1 MNYKILLYF
10 FFMCVSCLPTL
21 AQEED
26 TNKVITKTT
35 QVKMI
40 KFDYNTKDLIPEPFP
55 KISINE
61 EALLQNKL
69 SIEDLKKIASI
80 KYDQGWHD
88 LSKKLINYQK
98 SLVTPKKLISMDAYL
113 EFAIK
118 NNPTLSANKFQV
130 LSGIW
135 RVRAQNRKW
144 IPSITVSSGSVGSY
158 KGQLYVNSRN
168 PEAPKNNP
176 KNTTYSN
183 GSVGSYS
190 SDYFMALP
198 SATIS
203 WDAFEPT
210 RGPSIM
216 IEKKAVERDK
226 LLLNYSIRSLVV
238 DIYDSY
244 SKMETLLEQINAFSE
259 LLALQISIADGIYRV
274 YKEGLTSAAE
284 VSQWRAK
291 TYESISTLISYYQ
304 SLNETYANFSRVI
317 GDNNY
322 FPLLPTQKDIILGK
336 WPVDLEESI
345 RKAQKENE
353 RIKAQ
358 YLQSQISG
366 ITAEKFVNSY
376 LPTISFGASATNSII
391 NGLYQAPLYQPY
403 PILPN
408 STQNTTN
415 PYFQVYGS
423 FKMKFDGGVNLA
435 NAKAERM
442 NQQKALY
449 EAKNIENEITQQVR
463 NSFNNLMNNSI
474 KIVSAE
480 NAMKNSK
487 KAVTVYKQR
496 FIAGLSDTTPFIQAL
511 DQYTSALISRSEV
524 KRAIVSDYI
533 NLSRSTATWPSYF
546 EKKLENALGSIMNRT
561 EKEVIL
567 KIQ

>member
-1 MNYKILLYF
+1 MIVKYKLIISYLFVYI
-10 FFMCVSCLPTL
+10 SCLPTF

-26 TNKVITKTT
+26 RNKVVTKTT
-35 QVKMI
+35 QVNI
-40 KFDYNTKDLIPEPFP
+40 INFNYATKDLIPDPFP
-55 KISINE
+55 KIPINKE
-61 EALLQNKL
+61 VLLQNKL
-69 SIEDLKKIASI
+69 SIEDLRKMASI
-80 KYDQGWHD
+80 DYDEGWND
-88 LSKKLINYQK
+88 LSKKLINYQR
-98 SLVTPKKLISMDAYL
+98 SLVTPKKLISMDEYL
-113 EFAIK
+113 ELAIK

-130 LSGIW
+130 LSSIW
-135 RVRAQNRKW
+135 REIARIRKW
-144 IPSITVSSGSVGSY
+144 IPSITVTSGSVGSY

-168 PEAPKNNP
+168 PKNP
-176 KNTTYSN
+176 TDGN
-183 GSVGSYS
+183 GSVSSYS

-203 WDAFEPT
+203 WDAFDPT

-244 SKMETLLEQINAFSE
+244 SEMEVLLEQINAFSE
-259 LLALQISIADGIYRV
+259 LLALQISVADAIYRV
-274 YKEGLTSAAE
+274 YQQGLTSVAE
-284 VSQWRAK
+284 VAQWRAK
-291 TYESISTLISYYQ
+291 TYDSITRLTSYYQ
-304 SLNETYANFSRVI
+304 SLNETYAKFSRVI

-336 WPVDLEESI
+336 WPLDLEESI
-345 RKAQKENE
+345 GKAQKENE

-358 YLQSQISG
+358 YIQSQISG
-366 ITAEKFVNSY
+366 ITAEKFVYSY

-391 NGLYQAPLYQPY
+391 NGRYQAPLYQAD

-423 FKMKFDGGVNLA
+423 FNMTFDGGVNLA

-449 EAKNIENEITQQVR
+449 EAKDIENEITQQVR
-463 NSFNNLMNNSI
+463 DSYNGLKNNSI

-480 NAMKNSK
+480 KSEKNSK
-487 KAVTVYKQR
+487 KAVIVYKQR
-496 FIAGLSDTTPFIQAL
+496 FIAGLTDTTPFIQAV
-511 DQYTSALISRSEV
+511 DQYTSSIISRSAV

-546 EKKLENALGSIMNRT
+546 EKKLQNALESIMNRT

>member
-1 MNYKILLYF
+1 MISKLIISYILVY
-10 FFMCVSCLPTL
+10 VSCLPTF

-26 TNKVITKTT
+26 RNKVVTKTT
-35 QVKMI
+35 QANI
-40 KFDYNTKDLIPEPFP
+40 INFNYNTKDLIPDPFP
-55 KISINE
+55 KIPINE

-69 SIEDLKKIASI
+69 SIEELRKMASI
-80 KYDQGWHD
+80 NYDEEWND
-88 LSKKLINYQK
+88 LSKKLINYQRR
-98 SLVTPKKLISMDAYL
+98 LVTPKKLISMDEYL
-113 EFAIK
+113 ELAIK

-130 LSGIW
+130 LSSIW

-144 IPSITVSSGSVGSY
+144 IPSITVTSGSVGSY

-168 PEAPKNNP
+168 PENP
-176 KNTTYSN
+176 TYGN
-183 GSVGSYS
+183 GSVTSYS

-203 WDAFEPT
+203 WDAFDPT

-216 IEKKAVERDK
+216 IEKRAVERDK

-244 SKMETLLEQINAFSE
+244 SKMEVLLEQINAFSE
-259 LLALQISIADGIYRV
+259 LLALQISVADAIYRV
-274 YKEGLTSAAE
+274 YQQGLTSAAE
-284 VSQWRAK
+284 VAQWRAK
-291 TYESISTLISYYQ
+291 TYESISKLTSYYQ
-304 SLNETYANFSRVI
+304 SLNETYAKFSRVI

-322 FPLLPTQKDIILGK
+322 FPLLPTQKEIILGK
-336 WPVDLEESI
+336 WPLDLEESI
-345 RKAQKENE
+345 GKAQKENE

-358 YLQSQISG
+358 YMQSQISG
-366 ITAEKFVNSY
+366 VTAEKFVYSY
-376 LPTISFGASATNSII
+376 LPTISLGASATNSII
-391 NGLYQAPLYQPY
+391 NGLYQAPLYQAD

-423 FKMKFDGGVNLA
+423 FNMKFDGGVNLA

-449 EAKNIENEITQQVR
+449 EAKDIENEITQQVR
-463 NSFNNLMNNSI
+463 DSYNGLRNNSI

-480 NAMKNSK
+480 KSEKNSK
-487 KAVTVYKQR
+487 KAVIVYKQR
-496 FIAGLSDTTPFIQAL
+496 FIAGLTDTTPFIQAV
-511 DQYTSALISRSEV
+511 DQYISSIISRSEV

-546 EKKLENALGSIMNRT
+546 EKNLQNALESIMNRT

>member
-1 MNYKILLYF
+1 MIVKYKLIISYLFVYI
-10 FFMCVSCLPTL
+10 SCLPTF

-26 TNKVITKTT
+26 RNKVVTKTT
-35 QVKMI
+35 QVNI
-40 KFDYNTKDLIPEPFP
+40 INFNYDTKDLIPDPFP
-55 KISINE
+55 KIPMNKE
-61 EALLQNKL
+61 VLLQNKL
-69 SIEDLKKIASI
+69 SIEDLRKMASI
-80 KYDQGWHD
+80 DYDEGWND
-88 LSKKLINYQK
+88 LSKKLINYQR
-98 SLVTPKKLISMDAYL
+98 SLVTPKKLISMDEYL
-113 EFAIK
+113 ELAIK

-130 LSGIW
+130 LSSIW
-135 RVRAQNRKW
+135 RERARIRKW
-144 IPSITVSSGSVGSY
+144 IPSIAVTSGSVGSY

-168 PEAPKNNP
+168 PKNP
-176 KNTTYSN
+176 TDGN
-183 GSVGSYS
+183 GSVSSYS

-203 WDAFEPT
+203 WDAFDPT

-244 SKMETLLEQINAFSE
+244 SEMEVLLEQINAFSE
-259 LLALQISIADGIYRV
+259 LLALQISVADAIYRV
-274 YKEGLTSAAE
+274 YQQGLTSVAE
-284 VSQWRAK
+284 VAQWRAK
-291 TYESISTLISYYQ
+291 TYDSITTLTRYYQ
-304 SLNETYANFSRVI
+304 SLNETYAKFSRVI

-336 WPVDLEESI
+336 WPLDLEESI
-345 RKAQKENE
+345 GKAQKENE

-358 YLQSQISG
+358 YIQSQISG
-366 ITAEKFVNSY
+366 ITAEKFVYSY

-391 NGLYQAPLYQPY
+391 NGLYQAPLYQAD

-423 FKMKFDGGVNLA
+423 FNMTFDGGVNLA

-449 EAKNIENEITQQVR
+449 EAKDIENEITQQVR
-463 NSFNNLMNNSI
+463 DSYNGLSNNSI

-480 NAMKNSK
+480 KSEKNSK
-487 KAVTVYKQR
+487 KAVIVYKQR
-496 FIAGLSDTTPFIQAL
+496 FIAGLTDTTPFIQAV
-511 DQYTSALISRSEV
+511 DQYTSSIMSRSAV
-524 KRAIVSDYI
+524 KRAIVSDYM

-546 EKKLENALGSIMNRT
+546 EKKLQNALESIMNRT
-561 EKEVIL
+561 EKEIIL

>member
-1 MNYKILLYF
+1 MIVKYKLIISYLFVYI
-10 FFMCVSCLPTL
+10 SCLPTF

-26 TNKVITKTT
+26 RNKVVTKTT
-35 QVKMI
+35 QVNI
-40 KFDYNTKDLIPEPFP
+40 INFNYATKDLIPDPFP
-55 KISINE
+55 KIPINKE
-61 EALLQNKL
+61 VLLQNKL
-69 SIEDLKKIASI
+69 SIEDLRKMASI
-80 KYDQGWHD
+80 DYDEGWND
-88 LSKKLINYQK
+88 LSKKLINYQR
-98 SLVTPKKLISMDAYL
+98 SLVTPKKLISMDEYL
-113 EFAIK
+113 ELAIK

-130 LSGIW
+130 LSSIW
-135 RVRAQNRKW
+135 REIARIRKW
-144 IPSITVSSGSVGSY
+144 IPSITVTSGSVGSY

-168 PEAPKNNP
+168 PKNP
-176 KNTTYSN
+176 TDGN
-183 GSVGSYS
+183 GSVSSYS

-203 WDAFEPT
+203 WDAFDPT

-244 SKMETLLEQINAFSE
+244 SEMEVLLEQINAFSE
-259 LLALQISIADGIYRV
+259 LLALQISVADAIYRV
-274 YKEGLTSAAE
+274 YQQGLTSVAE
-284 VSQWRAK
+284 VAQWRAK
-291 TYESISTLISYYQ
+291 TYDSITRLTSYYQ
-304 SLNETYANFSRVI
+304 SLNETYAKFSRVI

-336 WPVDLEESI
+336 WPLDLEESI
-345 RKAQKENE
+345 GKAQKENE

-358 YLQSQISG
+358 YIQSQISG
-366 ITAEKFVNSY
+366 ITAEKFVYSY

-391 NGLYQAPLYQPY
+391 NGPYQAPLYQAD

-423 FKMKFDGGVNLA
+423 FNMTFDGGVNLA

-449 EAKNIENEITQQVR
+449 EAKDIENEITQQVR
-463 NSFNNLMNNSI
+463 DSYNGLSNNSI

-480 NAMKNSK
+480 KSEKNSK
-487 KAVTVYKQR
+487 KAVIVYKQR
-496 FIAGLSDTTPFIQAL
+496 FIAGLTDTTPFIQAV
-511 DQYTSALISRSEV
+511 DQYTSSIISRSAV

-546 EKKLENALGSIMNRT
+546 EKKLQNALESIMNRT

>member
-1 MNYKILLYF
+1 MDYKKLIIYLV
-10 FFMCVSCLPTL
+10 MCFSCLPSL

-26 TNKVITKTT
+26 TNKIITKTT
-35 QVKMI
+35 QVNI
-40 KFDYNTKDLIPEPFP
+40 INFDYNPKDLIPKPLP
-55 KISINE
+55 KIPINE

-80 KYDQGWHD
+80 SYDEGWYD
-88 LSKKLINYQK
+88 LSKKLINYQR

-113 EFAIK
+113 ELAIK

-144 IPSITVSSGSVGSY
+144 IPSISVSSGSVGSY

-168 PEAPKNNP
+168 PENP
-176 KNTTYSN
+176 SYGN
-183 GSVGSYS
+183 GSVSSYS
-190 SDYFMALP
+190 SEYFMALP

-216 IEKKAVERDK
+216 IEKRAVERDK

-259 LLALQISIADGIYRV
+259 LLALQISIADAIYRV
-274 YKEGLTSAAE
+274 YQEGLTSVAE
-284 VSQWRAK
+284 VAQWRAK
-291 TYESISTLISYYQ
+291 TYESISTLTSYYQ

-322 FPLLPTQKDIILGK
+322 FPLLPTQKDIILSR
-336 WPVDLEESI
+336 WPLDLEESI

-358 YLQSQISG
+358 YIQSQISG
-366 ITAEKFVNSY
+366 ITAEKFVYSY

-391 NGLYQAPLYQPY
+391 NGLYQAPLYQSD

-423 FKMKFDGGVNLA
+423 FNMKFDGGVNLA

-449 EAKNIENEITQQVR
+449 EAKNVENEITQQVR
-463 NSFNNLMNNSI
+463 NSFNGLRNNSI

-480 NAMKNSK
+480 NSTKNSK
-487 KAVTVYKQR
+487 KAVIVYKQR
-496 FIAGLSDTTPFIQAL
+496 FIAGISDTTPFIQAL

-546 EKKLENALGSIMNRT
+546 EKKLENALESIMNRT

>member
-1 MNYKILLYF
+1 MIVKYKLIISYLFVYI
-10 FFMCVSCLPTL
+10 SCLPTF

-26 TNKVITKTT
+26 RNKVVTKTT
-35 QVKMI
+35 QVNI
-40 KFDYNTKDLIPEPFP
+40 INFNYDTKDLIPDPFP
-55 KISINE
+55 KIPMNME
-61 EALLQNKL
+61 VLLQNKL
-69 SIEDLKKIASI
+69 SIEDLRKMASI
-80 KYDQGWHD
+80 DYDEGWND
-88 LSKKLINYQK
+88 LSKKLINYQR
-98 SLVTPKKLISMDAYL
+98 SLVTPKKLISMDEYL
-113 EFAIK
+113 ELAIK

-130 LSGIW
+130 LSSIW
-135 RVRAQNRKW
+135 RERARIRKW
-144 IPSITVSSGSVGSY
+144 IPSITVTSGSVGSY

-168 PEAPKNNP
+168 PKNP
-176 KNTTYSN
+176 TDGN
-183 GSVGSYS
+183 GSVSSYS

-203 WDAFEPT
+203 WDAFDPT

-244 SKMETLLEQINAFSE
+244 SEMEVLLEQINAFSE
-259 LLALQISIADGIYRV
+259 LLALQISVADAIYRV
-274 YKEGLTSAAE
+274 YQQGLTSVAE
-284 VSQWRAK
+284 VAQWRAK
-291 TYESISTLISYYQ
+291 TYDSITTLTSYYQ
-304 SLNETYANFSRVI
+304 SLNKTYAKFSRVI

-336 WPVDLEESI
+336 WPLDLEESI
-345 RKAQKENE
+345 GKAQKENE

-358 YLQSQISG
+358 YIQSQISG
-366 ITAEKFVNSY
+366 ITAEKFVYSY

-391 NGLYQAPLYQPY
+391 NGRYQAPLYQAD

-423 FKMKFDGGVNLA
+423 FNMIFDGGVNLA

-449 EAKNIENEITQQVR
+449 EAKDIENEITQQVR
-463 NSFNNLMNNSI
+463 DSYNGLSNNSI

-480 NAMKNSK
+480 KSEKNSK
-487 KAVTVYKQR
+487 KAVIVYKQR
-496 FIAGLSDTTPFIQAL
+496 FIAGLTDTTPFIQAV
-511 DQYTSALISRSEV
+511 DQYTSSIISRSAV
-524 KRAIVSDYI
+524 KRAIVSDYM

-546 EKKLENALGSIMNRT
+546 EKKLQNALESIMNRT

-567 KIQ
+567 KIK